1 MSSFSLPGIK
11 FFVIFVTN
19 ISTDSGSCI
28 QILYCKWQVVFP
40 GSAVGGK
47 YLQNELP
54 DEVLLKIFSY
64 LLEFDLCRAAQVC
77 KRFKT
82 IADDMELW

>member
-1 MSSFSLPGIK
+1 MRSQISNFHFLALDTVEHPLYVLMLFFFLPGA
-11 FFVIFVTN
+11 
-19 ISTDSGSCI
+19 
-28 QILYCKWQVVFP
+28 
-40 GSAVGGK
+40 AVGGK